1 MKKTLILSTLTSLFL
16 SLTSVSIA
24 QTEDYSDNNNLLQPN
39 TEGEFQKNEIDSTG
53 ESTFGSGF
61 DPMQIIHNSNFRRS
75 RNGAEFAEDTQN
87 SLNNAAEEFKKQQ
100 RQRLLEQPQNSD
112 SQGIPSNNDN
122 L

>member
-1 MKKTLILSTLTSLFL
+1 MKKSLILTSLT
-16 SLTSVSIA
+16 SLLFGFAAPAIA
-24 QTEDYSDNNNLLQPN
+24 QTEDYSNGLLQPN

-61 DPMQIIHNSNFRRS
+61 DPMQLIHNANFRRS

-87 SLNNAAEEFKKQQ
+87 NLNNAADEFKKLQQ
-100 RQRLLEQPQNSD
+100 QRLLEQTQETE
-112 SQGIPSNNDN
+112 SQINPSGDDE